1 MATVHGPAM
10 CAAAM
15 RSGVCIGQH
24 ALPPQARTAVAGSSS
39 SNFVRGRTW
48 GIRHVVYVLKPEK
61 FSFKLSRLA
70 DRRTIQCN
78 SSMSSDNNGSTTEG
92 FSENDADYINSSV
105 IEAVSVKSGFQ
116 GLLIKMKDG
125 QYVKCVHNNPDGV
138 RLPGY
143 AAQPAIVLKMEDG
156 SNILLP
162 IVVLEFPCTM
172 LMEAVRNV
180 HVHVGDSPERVSLD
194 LRPSDAINIAIRCQ
208 APIQVN
214 RQLAY
219 SDGVKIVSHPPK
231 VTLVSRPSRSGPP
244 VTELD
249 RPQSDLCVTA
259 KEFVLVR
266 SIIIA
271 AIEERYTDAA
281 RLRDELKQLRT
292 KSNGHR

>member
-180 HVHVGDSPERVSLD
+180 HVARPTVYHTLKGMIELMGFKVKLARVTRRVRESYYAQLYLFKHVGDSPERVSLD

-249 RPQSDLCVTA
+249 ST
-259 KEFVLVR
+259 
-266 SIIIA
+266 
-271 AIEERYTDAA
+271 T
-281 RLRDELKQLRT
+281 
-292 KSNGHR
+292 